1 MVRLAVDET
10 TTPLKRRKGTILTP
24 FRKIF
29 AIICLSPVFT
39 VFYNA
44 DMAGTLHGVVVIE

>member
-1 MVRLAVDET
+1 MF
-10 TTPLKRRKGTILTP
+10 PLGNQSLLVQNSP
-24 FRKIF
+24 Y

>member
-1 MVRLAVDET
+1 MVRLAVDEPSI
-10 TTPLKRRKGTILTP
+10 PLKDREGTISTP